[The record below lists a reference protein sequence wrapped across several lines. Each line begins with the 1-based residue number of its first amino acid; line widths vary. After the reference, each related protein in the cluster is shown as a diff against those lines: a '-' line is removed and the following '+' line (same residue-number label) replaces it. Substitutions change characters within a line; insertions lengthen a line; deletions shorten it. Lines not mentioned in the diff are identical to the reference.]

1 MKLPSLLIMELPVI
15 LIDDEY
21 ATDSKQL
28 ITHLLYTLIPQ
39 EQLVHNNKIIGV
51 NKIDKAIIQTIVDV
65 VNEKFPNV
73 TRKQTR
79 TVITNLLTSLRKNC

>member
-39 EQLVHNNKIIGV
+39 EQLLHNNKIIGV